1 MQGEYRYLDKN
12 YSGTSNLEYMN
23 KDNATDKENRYYA
36 KFITNKI

>member
-23 KDNATDKENRYYA
+23 NDNASDKDNRYYA
-36 KFITNKI
+36 KIHHNKN